1 MLFISQKNLWWRP
14 PKRQKCGGKSEKD
27 IEEEDIEEY
36 WEEENLRRKKNL
48 IFKFIPIFHIPFLEI
63 CLQEEVSDLTMEE
76 TARGNLGDSATNQNN
91 LVSIIIKLLLKQVF
105 LIFMSIFD

>member
-1 MLFISQKNLWWRP
+1 MVATSKTSFLSPR
-14 PKRQKCGGKSEKD
+14 GGKSEKD

-63 CLQEEVSDLTMEE
+63 SLQEEVSDLTIEE
-76 TARGNLGDSATNQNN
+76 TASGNLGDIALNQNN